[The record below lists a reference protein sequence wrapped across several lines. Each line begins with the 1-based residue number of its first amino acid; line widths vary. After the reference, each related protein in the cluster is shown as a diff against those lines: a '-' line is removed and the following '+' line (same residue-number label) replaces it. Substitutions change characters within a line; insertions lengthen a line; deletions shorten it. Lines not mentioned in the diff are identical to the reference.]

1 MKRGKYP
8 SKKTINLAVCGRTPG
23 RSGPVLP
30 LFFICVIL
38 LGMITGIGI
47 LWPLKRLEDLR
58 ADLGRKK
65 EELARYQEYNED
77 YYQVEERYGQY
88 FRTYLTEEES
98 DIIERGPVVRLMDEK
113 TAVYGGMESL
123 EIQDNSCHV
132 VIETTPLSGL
142 SSLTQELEASPLT
155 RQVTVSVTAAG
166 EDETDEGRG
175 QTVAVDLT
183 AVLAEAKEY

>member
-8 SKKTINLAVCGRTPG
+8 SKKTVNLAVCGRTLE

-30 LFFICVIL
+30 LFFICLIL
-38 LGMITGIGI
+38 LGIITGIGI

-58 ADLGRKK
+58 VDLRRQK
-65 EELARYQEYNED
+65 EELARYQEHNED

-88 FRTYLTEEES
+88 FRTFLTEGEA
-98 DIIERGPVVRLMDEK
+98 DITERGPAVRLMEEK

-123 EIQDNSCHV
+123 EIRDNTCHV
-132 VIETTPLSGL
+132 VIEAMPLSGL

-155 RQVTVSVTAAG
+155 RQVTVSVTAAR
-166 EDETDEGRG
+166 EDETDEDRG
-175 QTVAVDLT
+175 QTVTVDLT
-183 AVLAEAKEY
+183 AMLDEAEEY